1 MYPLTRQ
8 NQIPRR
14 GSLCLLLYL
23 LGSCGGSGDSGAPAT
38 TDNAVLAQVTPG
50 TPVRGYL
57 GMRSPVVV
65 TFTTDDGNPASAFA
79 ITSALTQLPAGWS
92 SASNS
97 FSCPSVSRG
106 NSCSLTLSFAPT
118 VLESGDLTLG
128 FSYTANN
135 GMVKPGTASIAYTAT
150 KPAVAVLA
158 GWVGGPGNLD
168 GTGSDARFSSPVS
181 VAVDAT
187 GTIYVSDTLNHR
199 LRKIAPGGVVSTVAG
214 SGASVLLDGAGT
226 AAAFAAPGALA
237 VTHGGTVFL
246 VDAGTLRTVT
256 PAGAVSTVV
265 AGPFM
270 PGPAG
275 TPQNLP
281 GPAQGVATDPSGN
294 LFTSTNSVDATTKR
308 TVAAVALDGSVRIV
322 AGSSGEFLGA
332 LGDLASDA
340 GGTLYVVEQG
350 GGVRSVTPQG
360 VVATAAPPEP
370 DFPPSGVAV
379 NAVNSLVT
387 SVGLTNS
394 VYQFSSA
401 QVFSKLAGCDLA
413 GCLGGWADG
422 GPSSTVPF
430 SDGGGALF
438 NTPGGVAYDPSGN
451 LIVADTGNS
460 LIRSISPTGIV
471 STIAGAGVRRGSS
484 DGTGGAARFDMAL
497 GADAAAHE
505 ICSVVCDNY
514 SAAAGGLAADS
525 SGDVYVADTGFGLIR
540 KVTSVAVVTTVAF
553 TADTTGADCCA
564 NYGPVCCAL
573 NGGIATDPAGNLY
586 VTVTLGDVQEP
597 SRPSAILKI
606 DPGGSATLVKDSAGK
621 AILSN
626 AAALMFHDLAVD
638 SGGLLYV
645 AAGSEILRVS
655 PGEGASVWVGSALPG
670 AGDGAGNQAQFG
682 RVAGIA
688 FAPSGDLY
696 AADAGNQTIR
706 RITAGA
712 MVSTVAGQ
720 TGVSGFA
727 DGAGQTA
734 RFSQPGALSCDGSGT
749 LYIAD
754 TGNHAVRRLLFD
766 GSVDTLIGAPGLI
779 GTHAGPLPSS
789 LDTPQGISVRSD
801 GQLALSVDSGVL
813 ITSDL

>member
-1 MYPLTRQ
+1 MYPA
-8 NQIPRR
+8 IPQDRVAR
-14 GSLCLLLYL
+14 LGVLWLLVYL
-23 LGSCGGSGDSGAPAT
+23 LASCGGSGDSGAPAT

-50 TPVRGYL
+50 TQVRGYL
-57 GMRSPVVV
+57 GKRSPVRI

-97 FSCPSVSRG
+97 FSCPSLSTG
-106 NSCSLTLSFAPT
+106 NSCALTLSFAPT
-118 VLESGDLTLG
+118 MLQSGDLTLG

-135 GMVKPGTASIAYTAT
+135 GMAKTGTASITYTAT
-150 KPAVAVLA
+150 KPALAVLA

-168 GTGSDARFSSPVS
+168 GTGAAARFDSPAG
-181 VAVDAT
+181 VAVDAS

-199 LRKIAPGGVVSTVAG
+199 LRKIAPGGLVSTLAG
-214 SGASVLLDGAGT
+214 SGASELLDGAGS

-246 VDAGTLRTVT
+246 VDAGTIRTVT

-265 AGPFM
+265 AGPWM

-275 TPQNLP
+275 TAQNLP
-281 GPAQGVATDPSGN
+281 GPAQGIATDPSGN
-294 LFTSTNSVDATTKR
+294 LFTSTNSVDATTTR
-308 TVAAVALDGSVRIV
+308 TVAAVAPDGSVQIL
-322 AGSSGEFLGA
+322 ASGAAEFPGA
-332 LGDLASDA
+332 LGDLGSDA

-360 VVATAAPPEP
+360 AVGTAAPPEP
-370 DFPPSGVAV
+370 NFPPSGVAV
-379 NAVNSLVT
+379 SAVNSVVT

-422 GPSSTVPF
+422 GPSSTAPF

-438 NTPGGVAYDPSGN
+438 NTPGGLAYDPSGN

-471 STIAGAGVRRGSS
+471 STIAGAGVQRGSS
-484 DGTGGAARFDMAL
+484 DGTGSAARFDLAL
-497 GADAAAHE
+497 GADAAAHQT
-505 ICSVVCDNY
+505 CSVVCDNY
-514 SAAAGGLAADS
+514 SAAAGGLTADS
-525 SGDVYVADTGFGLIR
+525 SGNIYVADTGFGLIR
-540 KVTSVAVVTTVAF
+540 KLTSAAVVTTVSF
-553 TADTTGADCCA
+553 TADTSGADCCA
-564 NYGPVCCAL
+564 TYGPVCCAL
-573 NGGIATDPAGNLY
+573 NGGIVTDPAGNLY
-586 VTVTLGDVQEP
+586 ITVTLGDVQEP
-597 SRPSAILKI
+597 LRPSAILKI
-606 DPGGSATLVKDSAGK
+606 DAGGSATLVKDSAGE
-621 AILSN
+621 AILGD
-626 AAALMFHDLAVD
+626 AALVFHDLAVD
-638 SGGLLYV
+638 PGGVLYV
-645 AAGSEILRVS
+645 AAGTEILRVS
-655 PGEGASVWVGSALPG
+655 PGVGASVWAGSAVAG
-670 AGDGAGNQAQFG
+670 AGDGTGSQAQFG
-682 RVAGIA
+682 RVAGIT

-696 AADAGNQTIR
+696 VADAGNQTIR

-720 TGVSGFA
+720 TGASGFA

-734 RFSQPGALSCDGSGT
+734 RFAQPGTLSCDRSGT
-749 LYIAD
+749 VYIAD
-754 TGNHAVRRLLFD
+754 TGNHAVRRILFD
-766 GSVDTLIGAPGLI
+766 GSVDTLIGAPALV
-779 GTHAGPLPSS
+779 GTRAGPLPGS

-801 GQLALSVDSGVL
+801 GQLAISVDSGVL